1 MLDTIQKRVEEKL
14 KENGIEA
21 YIYAFE
27 MTDDGLPYFAYTYNK
42 EIVEEAKEDW
52 KNGWMPTDCYDD
64 YSYEYGIDSIVKD
77 IYFIIANNEYRTQ
90 ND

>member
-1 MLDTIQKRVEEKL
+1 MLRTIQNRVEEKL

-42 EIVEEAKEDW
+42 DVVEEAKEDW
-52 KNGWMPTDCYDD
+52 KKGLMPTDCYDD
-64 YSYEYGIDSIVKD
+64 YSFEDGVDRIVKD
-77 IYFIIANNEYRTQ
+77 IYLIIANNKYRTQ